1 MDKIG
6 IAITT
11 RNRPNEFSQV
21 YEAYKRLTPDAVIVV
36 VDDASDIVYCEADY
50 TFRKRAGIPR
60 AKNKCIELLYNAGC
74 THLFLSDDDTY
85 PLCDVWWKPYVES
98 PYEHLCYTFMH
109 GREYNG
115 HKRHTLGNGCM
126 MYMTRNVIDTI
137 GGFDICFGLGKYEH
151 TQYSWRVHAFGIT
164 PFPFLDVAGS
174 DKLLYCMDSDNG
186 VQRSFTKDEMKM
198 LLKDGYKRF
207 LETKGKKIKINFAD

>member
-11 RNRPNEFSQV
+11 RNRPNEFSLV

-74 THLFLSDDDTY
+74 THFFLSDDDTY
-85 PLCDVWWKPYVES
+85 PLSLEWWKPYVES
-98 PYEHLCYTFMH
+98 PYEHLCYTFMP
-109 GREYNG
+109 GREYNE

-126 MYMTRNVIDTI
+126 MYMTKNIIDTV
-137 GGFDICFGLGKYEH
+137 GGFDTCFGLGKYEH
-151 TQYSWRVHAFGIT
+151 TQYSWRVHAFGII
-164 PFPFLDVAGS
+164 PCPFLDVVGS
-174 DKLLYCMDSDNG
+174 SELLYCMDSVNG
-186 VQRSFTKDEMKM
+186 VERSFTKEEMKM

-207 LETKGKKIKINFAD
+207 LETKGKKLFVSWQ